1 MDIMVQIAK
10 AWFLEMD
17 NVSISPNT
25 SAYSQARKR
34 LPIPFL
40 RQLDQH
46 IQEQLSS
53 PPTFHGFH
61 AKLVDGTGISVPDT
75 PENRKAF
82 PLHPKAGKSSGFP
95 AFKLVGLFDYRTGV
109 NLEWGMGNIITSDS
123 EVYRLFWPH
132 LQPNDLV
139 VGDRHFCGFA
149 YFVFLL
155 KRGVHSMT
163 RKHQIRKY
171 QEIVKRLGKNDL
183 IVKWK
188 KPKELPKW
196 LNQEE
201 WDTFPDS
208 LQVREI
214 TYNVHPKGFRT
225 NIITIDTTVLD
236 ETIPTEECAQL
247 YFHPEFPRFY
257 TAFSETIFN
266 AHFSSIEA
274 LR

>member
-1 MDIMVQIAK
+1 MVQIAK

-40 RQLDQH
+40 QQLDQH

-61 AKLVDGTGISVPDT
+61 AKLVDGSGISVPDT